1 MKIIVAAAT
10 KGGTGK
16 TSLTYNLAI
25 KAAEKHQVLIA
36 DLDPQKSLKRVWEK
50 RGELINPR
58 LVSNIQS
65 LPQSIKLLTEAGYD
79 REFMFVD
86 TPGSLIQVIRDALSA
101 ADCIVLPIQP
111 SPMDWVAQ
119 EAVADLVQEMGLADR
134 AIFVVNKVTETKSGL
149 VDQAKEFFAMRTRYP
164 IHVLKHRAEYARAV
178 DKGKAGCELNK
189 DAGAEIS
196 KLWKL
201 IQTVIADQSKAKE
214 TKTHD
219 EHRRVH

>member
-1 MKIIVAAAT
+1 MKTIVLAAT

-36 DLDPQKSLKRVWEK
+36 DLDPQRSLKTTWEK
-50 RGELINPR
+50 RAEMVNPR

-65 LPQSIKLLTEAGYD
+65 LPQSIKLLSEAGYD

-86 TPGSLIQVIRDALSA
+86 TPGSLMQVIRDALSA

-134 AIFVVNKVTETKSGL
+134 TIFVVNKVTETKSGL
-149 VDQAKEFFAMRTRYP
+149 VKQAKEFFVLRTKFP
-164 IHVLKHRAEYARAV
+164 ILVIKHRAEYARAV

-189 DAGAEIS
+189 DASSEIS

-201 IQTVIADQSKAKE
+201 IQTVLAEQTKAKE

-219 EHRRVH
+219 KAHRLH